1 MVNKNII
8 MQIYKITNLIN
19 HKIYIGKDT
28 TSDTNYFGSGLLIKR
43 ALNKYGVEN
52 FIKEVIEETDDYI
65 ELSNKEIY
73 WIEQYNSTDREIGY
87 NISKGGDG
95 DDTLSNHPDLNLIKE
110 KISKNSPKKGK
121 TYEEVFGEEK
131 SKEYKEKLKINIY
144 KNILSTDSILK
155 NKQKWKEYNDE
166 FKERCVFIKNEINQG
181 KIDEYLDELK
191 NIKKKVYNNFLKN
204 ANGFYDFFG
213 EDLRYIIGNLK
224 IIENKEFEKINK
236 LIIEKDIDG
245 LISYIDCIPNRF
257 FNKRYKFYE
266 YIGEDLKSK
275 IKIKLQE
282 KRRKTN
288 SFNDSNKREIIIDN
302 IQYGS
307 ISQAS
312 KNLNLDRSLIRSR
325 LKSSHFK
332 NYLFKDN
339 DLNIKYN
346 KYIDVDTH
354 LSKKERVSID
364 GVEYGSITDAVKNL
378 NKPHDYINWR
388 LNSKSYPNWF
398 YLDKV
403 VELKETGIPKLKPVS
418 INGVEYESISKAVEG
433 SGIDRQIMRYRL
445 KSNNHTEYFYIK

>member
-1 MVNKNII
+1 

-19 HKIYIGKDT
+19 NKIYIGKDT
-28 TSDTNYFGSGLLIKR
+28 TSDPNYFGSGLLISR
-43 ALNKYGVEN
+43 AFEKYGKDN
-52 FIKEVIEETDDYI
+52 FIKEVIDETDDYI
-65 ELSNKEIY
+65 ELSKKEIY
-73 WIEQYNSTDREIGY
+73 WIERYNSTDREIGY

-95 DDTLSNHPDLNLIKE
+95 GDTLSNHPELNLIKE

-121 TYEEVFGEEK
+121 TYEETFGHEK
-131 SKEYKEKLKINIY
+131 AKEYKEKLKINIY

-155 NKQKWKEYNDE
+155 NNQKWREYNHK
-166 FKERCVFIKNEINQG
+166 FKERCEFIKNEINQG
-181 KIDEYLDELK
+181 KIDEYLDEIKL
-191 NIKKKVYNNFLKN
+191 IKKRVYNNFLKN
-204 ANGFYDFFG
+204 TNGFYDFFG

-224 IIENKEFEKINK
+224 IIENKEFEKINR

-257 FNKRYKFYE
+257 FNRRYKFYE

-275 IKIKLQE
+275 IKIRLQE

-302 IQYGS
+302 IQYES
-307 ISQAS
+307 ISEAS
-312 KNLNLDRSLIRSR
+312 NILNIDRSLIKYR

-346 KYIDVDTH
+346 KFIEVDPH
-354 LSKKERVSID
+354 LSKKERISIK
-364 GVEYGSITDAVKNL
+364 GKEYGSITEATKEL
-378 NKPHDYINWR
+378 KKTHDYINWR
-388 LNSKSYPNWF
+388 LNSKSYPEWF
-398 YLDKV
+398 YLNKE
-403 VELKETGIPKLKPVS
+403 VELKETGEPKMKKVS
-418 INGVEYESISKAVEG
+418 INGTIYESISKAVDG

-445 KSNNHTEYFYIK
+445 KSNNYPDYFYI